1 MKPDKNNFY
10 FSYMKKLQIALI
22 VLILSSYVNQSS
34 YDQETI
40 RDQITTKETKE
51 ILYALANDDMKGR
64 DSNSG
69 GYFKAASYVT
79 EYFKKHNVASFYE
92 SYQDS
97 LVTDSIVSYNV
108 VGQIGKYNPK
118 RKTILI
124 GAHLDHVGIQNIEG
138 DNVFN
143 GANDNATGSTAV
155 MQISRFLAQ
164 HTWEKNIIIALFA
177 DEEKGLKGAHHLA
190 DRLKEENIDLA
201 YMINFEMIGTV
212 LTSGENQVYMTGHK
226 MSSMAEEM
234 NRVSPNFVQFLPEAK
249 ELNLFR
255 RSDNY
260 AFFKTFNIPAQT
272 LSSFDFK
279 NFDFY
284 HKPGDEPERL
294 AIENMNKIIGTSAY
308 AIAKLLEKNTSI
320 KLFPKEEE

>member
-1 MKPDKNNFY
+1 
-10 FSYMKKLQIALI
+10 MKKSLSALI
-22 VLILSSYVNQSS
+22 AIVLSSCINQSS
-34 YDQETI
+34 YDQEAI

-69 GYFKAASYVT
+69 GYFKAASYVA
-79 EYFKKHNVASFYE
+79 EYFKKYNVAPFYE
-92 SYQDS
+92 AYRDS
-97 LVTDSIVSYNV
+97 LVTDSVVSFNV
-108 VGQIGKYNPK
+108 VGQIGKYSPK
-118 RKTILI
+118 RETILI
-124 GAHLDHVGIQNIEG
+124 GAHLDHIGVQNIEG

-143 GANDNATGSTAV
+143 GANDNAAGSTAV

-164 HTWEKNIIIALFA
+164 HSWEKNIIIALFA

-190 DRLKEENIDLA
+190 DRLKEENVDLA

-212 LTSGENQVYMTGHK
+212 LTSGENQVYMTGYK
-226 MSSMAEEM
+226 MSSMADEM

-260 AFFKTFNIPAQT
+260 AFFKAFNIPAQT

-279 NFDFY
+279 NFGFY

-294 AIENMNKIIGTSAY
+294 AIENMNKIIGSSAY
-308 AIAKLLEKNTSI
+308 TIARLLEKNTSI
-320 KLFPKEEE
+320 TLFPKEEE

>member
-1 MKPDKNNFY
+1 
-10 FSYMKKLQIALI
+10 MKKSLI
-22 VLILSSYVNQSS
+22 ILILLIISSCINQSS
-34 YDQETI
+34 YDQESI

-51 ILYALANDDMKGR
+51 ILFALSNDDMKGR

-69 GYFKAASYVT
+69 GYFKAASYVI
-79 EYFKKHNVASFYE
+79 EYFKKHNIASFYE
-92 SYQDS
+92 AYRDS
-97 LVTDSIVSYNV
+97 LVTENIVSFNV
-108 VGQIGKYNPK
+108 VGQIGKYTPQK
-118 RKTILI
+118 KTILI
-124 GAHLDHVGIQNIEG
+124 GAHLDHVGIQDIKG

-143 GANDNATGSTAV
+143 GANDNAAGSTAV

-164 HTWEKNIIIALFA
+164 HSWDKNIIIALFA
-177 DEEKGLKGAHHLA
+177 DEEKGLKGAYHLA
-190 DRLKEENIDLA
+190 NRLKEENVNLA

-212 LTSGENQVYMTGHK
+212 LTSGENQVYVTGYK
-226 MSSMAEEM
+226 MSSMADDM
-234 NRVSPNFVQFLPEAK
+234 NSISPNFVQFLPEAK

-260 AFFKTFNIPAQT
+260 AFFKAFNMPAQT

-284 HKPGDEPERL
+284 HKPGDEPEKL
-294 AIENMNKIIGTSAY
+294 AVDNMNKIIGTSAY
-308 AIAKLLEKNTSI
+308 TIAKLLEKNTSI

>member
-1 MKPDKNNFY
+1 
-10 FSYMKKLQIALI
+10 MKKSLVALK
-22 VLILSSYVNQSS
+22 VFILSSCVNQSS
-34 YDQETI
+34 YDQGAI
-40 RDQITTKETKE
+40 RDQITTKETKV
-51 ILYALANDDMKGR
+51 ILYTLANDDMKGR

-79 EYFKKHNVASFYE
+79 EYFKKHNITPFYE
-92 SYQDS
+92 AYRDS
-97 LVTDSIVSYNV
+97 LVTDSIVSFNI
-108 VGQIGKYNPK
+108 VGQIGKYNHK

-143 GANDNATGSTAV
+143 GANDNAAGSTAV
-155 MQISRFLAQ
+155 MQISRFLAL
-164 HTWEKNIIIALFA
+164 HSWEKNIIIALFA

-190 DRLKEENIDLA
+190 NRLKDENVDLA
-201 YMINFEMIGTV
+201 YMINFEMIGNV
-212 LTSGENQVYMTGHK
+212 LTSGENQVYMTGYK
-226 MSSMAEEM
+226 MTSMAEEM

-260 AFFKTFNIPAQT
+260 AFFKAFNIPAQT

-294 AIENMNKIIGTSAY
+294 ALENMNKIIGTSAY
-308 AIAKLLEKNTSI
+308 TLARLLEKNTSI
-320 KLFPKEEE
+320 KLFPNEDK

>member
-1 MKPDKNNFY
+1 MKN
-10 FSYMKKLQIALI
+10 SLI
-22 VLILSSYVNQSS
+22 VLLVLILSSCFNQNSNE
-34 YDQETI
+34 QAGI

-79 EYFKKHNVASFYE
+79 EYFKKHNVAPFYQA
-92 SYQDS
+92 YRDS
-97 LVTDSIVSYNV
+97 LVTDSVVSFNI
-108 VGQIGKYNPK
+108 VGQIGKYSPK

-124 GAHLDHVGIQNIEG
+124 GAHLDHIGVQKIEG

-143 GANDNATGSTAV
+143 GANDNASGSTAV
-155 MQISRFLAQ
+155 MQISRFLAL
-164 HTWEKNIIIALFA
+164 HSWEKNIIIALFA

-190 DRLKEENIDLA
+190 NRLKDENVDLA

-212 LTSGENQVYMTGHK
+212 LTSGENQVYITGHK
-226 MSSMAEEM
+226 MTSMAEEM

-260 AFFKTFNIPAQT
+260 AFFKAFNIPAQT

-279 NFDFY
+279 NFNFY
-284 HKPGDEPERL
+284 HKPGDEPEKL
-294 AIENMNKIIGTSAY
+294 ALENMNKIIGTSAF
-308 AIAKLLEKNTSI
+308 AIARLLKKDPSI
-320 KLFPKEEE
+320 KLFPDEDK